1 MLYSINL
8 TPNDPIMFSKPLLGT
23 NTKKTKLSW
32 FEYIWNSCII
42 QGWYNCWYA
51 FKNWGDLMGDNYQE
65 YALLV
70 SDDPLEQC
78 ILYFWDSLE
87 DEIYPK
93 HFLDS
98 LLQMVDDVD
107 TGKVKT
113 YPIDDVMGR
122 VKKLVKDV
130 EVDLNEKLEDD

>member
-1 MLYSINL
+1 
-8 TPNDPIMFSKPLLGT
+8 MFSKPLIGT

-32 FEYIWNSCII
+32 TEYIWNSCII

-93 HFLDS
+93 EFLES
-98 LLQMVDDVD
+98 LLQMVDDIE
-107 TGKVKT
+107 TGKEKLI
-113 YPIDDVMGR
+113 PMDGNLIER
-122 VKKLVKDV
+122 LQELVKDND
-130 EVDLNEKLEDD
+130 VDLDELLGEK

>member
-1 MLYSINL
+1 
-8 TPNDPIMFSKPLLGT
+8 MFSKPLLGT
-23 NTKKTKLSW
+23 DTKKTKLSW
-32 FEYIWNSCII
+32 AEYIWHSCII

-51 FKNWGDLMGDNYQE
+51 FKNWGDLMGNNYQE

-93 HFLDS
+93 HFLES
-98 LLQMVDDVD
+98 LLQMVDDIE
-107 TGKVKT
+107 TGKEKV
-113 YPIDDVMGR
+113 YPIDEVMDR
-122 VKKLVKDV
+122 VKDLVKDI
-130 EVDLNEKLEDD
+130 EVDLNEKLEEDDGTL

>member
-1 MLYSINL
+1 
-8 TPNDPIMFSKPLLGT
+8 MFSKPLLGT

-32 FEYIWNSCII
+32 FEYIWHSCII

-51 FKNWGDLMGDNYQE
+51 FKNWADLMGNNYQE
-65 YALLV
+65 YALLA

-93 HFLDS
+93 HFLES
-98 LLQMVDDVD
+98 LLQIVDDID
-107 TGKVKT
+107 TGKEKLV
-113 YPIDDVMGR
+113 PLDEVFFDR
-122 VKKLVKDV
+122 VKELVKDI
-130 EVDLNEKLEDD
+130 EVDLDEKLEEDDGDV

>member
-1 MLYSINL
+1 
-8 TPNDPIMFSKPLLGT
+8 MFSKPLLGT

-32 FEYIWNSCII
+32 FEYIWHSCII

-51 FKNWGDLMGDNYQE
+51 FKNWADLMGNNYQE
-65 YALLV
+65 YALLA

-93 HFLDS
+93 HFLES
-98 LLQMVDDVD
+98 LLQIVDDID
-107 TGKVKT
+107 TGKEKVVPLDEDFFDRMK
-113 YPIDDVMGR
+113 D
-122 VKKLVKDV
+122 LLKDV
-130 EVDLNEKLEDD
+130 EVDLDEKLEEDDGYV